1 MKTTLKYKNGEFSIV
16 LDRFF
21 PTTKKRIKELNKI
34 IKILENGKEVRDIII
49 KFLKSDEKYYKNLEI
64 TKYE

>member
-21 PTTKKRIKELNKI
+21 PTTEKRINELNKI
-34 IKILENGKEVRDIII
+34 IKISENGKEVRDIII
-49 KFLKSDEKYYKNLEI
+49 NFLQSDEKYYKNLEI
-64 TKYE
+64 MKYE